1 MSFHCKLMLFV
12 SDGQIFLSIMVFL
25 QNFILLAVSGIA
37 ELFHVKQFSRKTK
50 RVMAGASYALGVRN
64 AELCFICGVA
74 IGFFMLNW
82 LFIVGKTFCRFLFH
96 VKQRLKYMCFMRQ
109 ERSESMKP

>member
-12 SDGQIFLSIMVFL
+12 SDGQICLSVMVFL

-50 RVMAGASYALGVRN
+50 RAMTGASHTLVL
-64 AELCFICGVA
+64 E
-74 IGFFMLNW
+74 M
-82 LFIVGKTFCRFLFH
+82 
-96 VKQRLKYMCFMRQ
+96 LKYASFVGLQLGFLC
-109 ERSESMKP
+109 

>member
-12 SDGQIFLSIMVFL
+12 FDGQIFLSVMVFL

-50 RVMAGASYALGVRN
+50 RVMAGASHALGVRN
-64 AELCFICGVA
+64 AELCFIYGVA

-82 LFIVGKTFCRFLFH
+82 LF
-96 VKQRLKYMCFMRQ
+96 YN
-109 ERSESMKP
+109 

>member
-12 SDGQIFLSIMVFL
+12 SDGQIFLSVMVFL

-50 RVMAGASYALGVRN
+50 RVMTGASHTLGFRN

-82 LFIVGKTFCRFLFH
+82 LFYCRKDLFVDFCFT
-96 VKQRLKYMCFMRQ
+96 
-109 ERSESMKP
+109 